1 MDLNEGGGDAAVLAV
16 ENVEGGDRVDGVHD
30 VDDDPALLERLD
42 DARVEPGAFVTI
54 QSDPVVINR
63 LGVRVHLHR
72 VEWISV
78 EGPNGSEEK
87 EGTAH
92 LIVERSGADKSIQLD
107 EGETKS
113 ALGVSVT
120 VQKVSEEY
128 DKDKL
133 DFRPL
138 VTLKVE

>member
-1 MDLNEGGGDAAVLAV
+1 MITPAPAPAASQPEKATIAYPDFR
-16 ENVEGGDRVDGVHD
+16 GT
-30 VDDDPALLERLD
+30 
-42 DARVEPGAFVTI
+42 RVEPGAFVTI

-92 LIVERSGADKSIQLD
+92 LIVERNGADKSIQLD